1 MARLSW
7 QTRLITACFGAI
19 PERRLAGA
27 MTHPPRRRWPALV
40 PAWLERRYDVRVEA
54 IGAGRVAIASAR
66 TGTIGRQLFFLHGG
80 AYTLGPL
87 HWRLTRGFLDGGW
100 SVWMVDYPLAPEHT
114 VETTVPM
121 VLQAWRA
128 ATAAGPVDL
137 AGDSAGGGLALV
149 LLQQIRDRG
158 LIPPR
163 RTALF
168 SPWVDL
174 VMDDPATLAAAEY
187 DPVLSLRGLRRAARM
202 YAGNRDLTD
211 PLLSPANGDLN
222 NLGEIRAWAATREL
236 LLPQCRALAERAATA
251 HGTRLDLHI
260 GQGLIH
266 DWPLFPSP
274 EARTTLTEAARY
286 LR

>member
-1 MARLSW
+1 MTRLSW
-7 QTRLITACFGAI
+7 QTRLITAFFRAV

-27 MTHPPRRRWPALV
+27 MTHPPRRCWPALV

-54 IGAGRVAIASAR
+54 MGTGRVAIASAGTR
-66 TGTIGRQLFFLHGG
+66 TTGRQLFFLHGG

-87 HWRLTRGFLDGGW
+87 HWRLAQEYLDGGW
-100 SVWMVDYPLAPEHT
+100 TVWMVDYPLAPEHT
-114 VETTVPM
+114 VEATVPM
-121 VLQAWRA
+121 VIQAWRA
-128 ATAAGPVDL
+128 ATATGPVDL

-149 LLQQIRDRG
+149 LRQQIRDQG

-174 VMDDPATLAAAEY
+174 VMDDPATLAAAEH

-202 YAGNRDLTD
+202 YAGNRDLAD
-211 PLLSPANGDLN
+211 PLLSPGNGDLDD
-222 NLGEIRAWAATREL
+222 LGEIRAWAGTREL
-236 LLPQCRALAERAATA
+236 FLPQCLTLAERAAIA
-251 HGTRLDLHI
+251 HETRLDLHI

-274 EARTTLTEAARY
+274 EARTTLAEAARF